1 MTFYFFIIVKILGEY
16 MKTSLILLGLFCIS
30 SFAKDMETITFN
42 NLEYKVITSPI
53 TGKKWLDRNLGA
65 TQSCTSSTDKACYG
79 DYYQWG
85 RLADGHEKVSS
96 SLTTVEASDI
106 LNTENKFI
114 IRHKDW
120 TSIDN
125 YGEKRIIQWS
135 KIDGTGVCPIGFR
148 VPTKDE
154 LLVETVG
161 YTGKNNITNGNVKV
175 TNSSTAYQNFLK
187 FPSAGVRDGL
197 EGSIEQDIWG
207 GAWTNSVD
215 GINHAVGLIFG
226 SKGAGLDS
234 GYRSDAI
241 SIRCIEGK

>member
-1 MTFYFFIIVKILGEY
+1 
-16 MKTSLILLGLFCIS
+16 MKTNLILLVLFCIS
-30 SFAKDMETITFN
+30 SFAKDVELITFN

-65 TQSCTSSTDKACYG
+65 LQACTSSTDKACYG

-106 LNTENKFI
+106 LNIENKFI

-154 LLVETVG
+154 LSVETVG
-161 YTGKNNITNGNVKV
+161 YTGKNNISNGNVKV

-187 FPSAGVRDGL
+187 LPSAGLRDGL
-197 EGSIEQDIWG
+197 IGSMGSQGSLG
-207 GAWTNSVD
+207 GIWTNSSEET
-215 GINHAVGLIFG
+215 NHAEGLIFG
-226 SKGAGLDS
+226 SKGSGLDS
-234 GYRSDAI
+234 GYKSDAI